1 MNVTVVGCGVR
12 GSVAAALL
20 AGAGV
25 EELSLVDEA
34 LVEESDVGVHPLQFS
49 PDVGSGKA
57 DALVA
62 KLALINSRVHAQAFP
77 ANLSAENATAI
88 LIGASCV
95 LDCASSGEVSGWIA
109 DAAEQLEIP
118 VIGPSDSYDAAA
130 SSAAA
135 AAAIGAT
142 QADQALT
149 LRS

>member
-1 MNVTVVGCGVR
+1 MNVAVIGCGVR

-34 LVEESDVGVHPLQFS
+34 LVEETDVGRHPLQFS

-62 KLALINSRVHAQAFP
+62 KLALVNSRIHAQAFP

-95 LDCASSGEVSGWIA
+95 LDCASSSEVAGWIA

-118 VIGPSDSYDAAA
+118 VIGAPDNYDATVA
-130 SSAAA
+130 SAAA
-135 AAAIGAT
+135 ATAVGAT

-149 LRS
+149 LRG